1 MEKRREKMSILR
13 DETGAVAIVEATFV
27 FPIMFFVLF
36 FIMMMGNI
44 YYQQAR
50 IDDIVSR
57 YAIIG
62 AEKVTNPLRDNL
74 EEGKTMITDSEQ
86 VDAEPY
92 RYLFGSMKTIE
103 DEIQN
108 EVYKEIISKGF
119 TFMGNAPEVKRSQ
132 VKSDYKN
139 HVLYGD
145 FVVEASY
152 QIKFPIKFIGSDNL
166 MIFKASS
173 CSQASVT
180 DVPEFVRNVD
190 FACDILNGTS
200 FAAKVK
206 DIFQKV
212 NDLINKFK

>member
-1 MEKRREKMSILR
+1 
-13 DETGAVAIVEATFV
+13 
-27 FPIMFFVLF
+27 
-36 FIMMMGNI
+36 
-44 YYQQAR
+44 
-50 IDDIVSR
+50 
-57 YAIIG
+57 
-62 AEKVTNPLRDNL
+62 
-74 EEGKTMITDSEQ
+74 MITDSEQ

-108 EVYKEIISKGF
+108 EVYKRNYQQGF

-166 MIFKASS
+166 MIFKRRLL
-173 CSQASVT
+173 
-180 DVPEFVRNVD
+180 VPR
-190 FACDILNGTS
+190 LR
-200 FAAKVK
+200 
-206 DIFQKV
+206 
-212 NDLINKFK
+212 

>member
-92 RYLFGSMKTIE
+92 RYLFGSMKRLKMKFRT
-103 DEIQN
+103 
-108 EVYKEIISKGF
+108 KF
-119 TFMGNAPEVKRSQ
+119 TKKLS
-132 VKSDYKN
+132 
-139 HVLYGD
+139 
-145 FVVEASY
+145 
-152 QIKFPIKFIGSDNL
+152 
-166 MIFKASS
+166 
-173 CSQASVT
+173 
-180 DVPEFVRNVD
+180 
-190 FACDILNGTS
+190 
-200 FAAKVK
+200 AKVLLSWEML
-206 DIFQKV
+206 QR
-212 NDLINKFK
+212 

>member
-103 DEIQN
+103 
-108 EVYKEIISKGF
+108 
-119 TFMGNAPEVKRSQ
+119 RSLQ
-132 VKSDYKN
+132 RNYQQRFYFHGKCSGGKKKSGK
-139 HVLYGD
+139 
-145 FVVEASY
+145 
-152 QIKFPIKFIGSDNL
+152 
-166 MIFKASS
+166 
-173 CSQASVT
+173 
-180 DVPEFVRNVD
+180 VR
-190 FACDILNGTS
+190 L
-200 FAAKVK
+200 
-206 DIFQKV
+206 
-212 NDLINKFK
+212 

>member
-132 VKSDYKN
+132 VKILLWKHLIRLNFRLSLLD
-139 HVLYGD
+139 
-145 FVVEASY
+145 
-152 QIKFPIKFIGSDNL
+152 QII
-166 MIFKASS
+166 
-173 CSQASVT
+173 
-180 DVPEFVRNVD
+180 
-190 FACDILNGTS
+190 
-200 FAAKVK
+200 
-206 DIFQKV
+206 
-212 NDLINKFK
+212 